1 MPKEKIKRHAVSLGA
16 VVQRLNRH
24 LDAKDH
30 IVRAPRGRG
39 PRKDG
44 TYFIVDLK
52 NGTVVAAGLTTKQ
65 LEKLARQHGVLAD
78 WEEMR

>member
-1 MPKEKIKRHAVSLGA
+1 MVEVGLIRHGVTLSA

-24 LDAKDH
+24 LDKKDH

-44 TYFIVDLK
+44 TYFIVDFK
-52 NGTVVAAGLTTKQ
+52 SNKIVAEGLTAAV
-65 LEKLARQHGVLAD
+65 LEKLARQRGVLAD
-78 WEEMR
+78 WEEVR

>member
-1 MPKEKIKRHAVSLGA
+1 MPKEKTKRHAVSLGA
-16 VVQRLNRH
+16 VVQRLNRR
-24 LDAKDH
+24 LGKEDH

-44 TYFIVDLK
+44 AYFIVDFK
-52 NGTVVAAGLTTKQ
+52 SGTVVAKGLTAAQ
-65 LEKLARQHGVLAD
+65 LEKLARQRGVLSD